1 MRTRLKT
8 GKKMTIVLLIALFFL
23 LQTATGSSALAAS
36 QTATDKPIS
45 GKTTTT
51 VPAGKVVPGQTTTIA
66 PLPSTAPAREYQQVD
81 KPPAKKIDIPEYD
94 LAAKLHDT
102 KVVNRTITT
111 VGKHTLTI
119 LSFNVALKN
128 NGTKPIEP
136 GKQIPIR
143 IELVNR
149 EDNTLIEQEVISAKN
164 DDTAIDHRH
173 YVVMSPRMEYGL
185 KVGTIQYVKLIVD
198 VDPDNTFHEA
208 NRHRGNNRCVASW

>member
-1 MRTRLKT
+1 MSNPSLIKQYFPVVALA
-8 GKKMTIVLLIALFFL
+8 GLLFL
-23 LQTATGSSALAAS
+23 LNGVIVSSALAAS
-36 QTATDKPIS
+36 QTVTDKPIS
-45 GKTTTT
+45 GKTTTL
-51 VPAGKVVPGQTTTIA
+51 PAGKVLPGETTKTV
-66 PLPSTAPAREYQQVD
+66 PLPSGAPAKEYQQVD
-81 KPPAKKIDIPEYD
+81 KPPVKKLDIPEYD

-164 DDTAIDHRH
+164 DGTAIDQRH
-173 YVVMSPRMEYGL
+173 WVVLSPRMEYGL

-208 NRHRGNNRCVASW
+208 NRHRGNNHCVASW